1 MDSLYPV
8 STVLCVGP
16 MVFTKS
22 DNHFTHLLDPGERQ
36 LLALERREIHSPDLL
51 DLPRPEG
58 VVLRLRAHLLLA
70 PDYTG
75 PRQDWKES

>member
-1 MDSLYPV
+1 MDSLYSV

-22 DNHFTHLLDPGERQ
+22 DYHFTHLLDPGERQ

-51 DLPRPEG
+51 DLPRPER

-70 PDYTG
+70 PDYTR